1 MRMPGWMSDN
11 SLRIGEKR
19 KEKEKEKEKR
29 KGSSMLDVHHLQLW
43 RGSDGCNLVPTS
55 REVVF
60 AT

>member
-29 KGSSMLDVHHLQLW
+29 KGAICVLMLPPHEIT
-43 RGSDGCNLVPTS
+43 RTNIFSN
-55 REVVF
+55 
-60 AT
+60 